1 MTTDRALYE
10 EMYARQIAAGIPLEE
25 AMRFNR
31 ASTPE
36 DYRRAFGNS
45 DDPRQQW
52 RKIGGGNKMGSAGA
66 SINAKR
72 RAQKQARDARGESD
86 PIVSRITAFVDTLF
100 GKEASDDSTTERTS
114 DYRTPRER
122 RNREKRMAGDEVSSV
137 FGTSALDGTLMASHD
152 KAFSKYPAADAPDRW
167 PGLPANKLHYLH
179 PSRDPLTNILSTPF
193 GIKGA

>member
-10 EMYARQIAAGIPLEE
+10 EMYARQIAEGIPLEE

-72 RAQKQARDARGESD
+72 KAQKQARDARGESD
-86 PIVSRITAFVDTLF
+86 PIVSRITAFVDKLA

-122 RNREKRMAGDEVSSV
+122 RNRERMAGEEVSSV
-137 FGTSALDGTLMASHD
+137 FGPSTLEGTLVAVTPWAKVGAWEKNFLQDSLRNIQ
-152 KAFSKYPAADAPDRW
+152 KNQ
-167 PGLPANKLHYLH
+167 PGAYDSEKM
-179 PSRDPLTNILSTPF
+179 RLTNTYPGF
-193 GIKGA
+193 QA

>member
-52 RKIGGGNKMGSAGA
+52 RKN
-66 SINAKR
+66 R
-72 RAQKQARDARGESD
+72 RWK
-86 PIVSRITAFVDTLF
+86 
-100 GKEASDDSTTERTS
+100 
-114 DYRTPRER
+114 
-122 RNREKRMAGDEVSSV
+122 
-137 FGTSALDGTLMASHD
+137 
-152 KAFSKYPAADAPDRW
+152 
-167 PGLPANKLHYLH
+167 
-179 PSRDPLTNILSTPF
+179 
-193 GIKGA
+193 